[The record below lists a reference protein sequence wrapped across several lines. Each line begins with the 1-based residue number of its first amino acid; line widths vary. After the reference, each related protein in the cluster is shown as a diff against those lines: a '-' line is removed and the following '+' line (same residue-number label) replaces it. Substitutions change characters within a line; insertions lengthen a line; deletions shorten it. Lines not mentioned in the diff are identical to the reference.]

1 MSKRK
6 GPELTVEINARGVT
20 RIVVETDRGQRTQ
33 GTALLQ
39 RVLPAIDDLNRRAS
53 ITDEAARGC

>member
-6 GPELTVEINARGVT
+6 GPELTVEINTHGVT
-20 RIVVETDRGQRTQ
+20 RIVVETDRGQRAQ

-39 RVLPAIDDLNRRAS
+39 RVLPMVDELNRRACEEGR
-53 ITDEAARGC
+53 DVR